1 MNPQILS
8 HRQRIDALFV
18 KIKSISNS
26 AEQSEWSKY
35 LCILVSG
42 YIEESLRVLLENYT
56 AKNSSQ
62 YIQNFVSTE
71 IKNITNCKTKK
82 ILDILRSF
90 NPHWEQD
97 FNNKI
102 ATKSRIDDEIK
113 NSIDSII
120 TNRHSIAH
128 GKNIGMSYS
137 TVFNYYG
144 NVKKAIEILEDVI
157 K

>member
-18 KIKSISNS
+18 KINSISNP
-26 AEQSEWSKY
+26 ADQSEWSKY
-35 LCILVSG
+35 LCILISG
-42 YIEESLRVLLENYT
+42 YIEESLRVLLESYT

-62 YIQNFVSTE
+62 YIRNFVSTE
-71 IKNITNCKTKK
+71 IKSITNCKTKK
-82 ILDILRSF
+82 ILDVLRSF
-90 NPHWEQD
+90 NQHWEQD
-97 FNNKI
+97 FNDKI
-102 ATKSRIDDEIK
+102 TAKSRISDEIK

-128 GKNIGMSYS
+128 GKNIGISHS
-137 TVFNYYG
+137 TVYNYYE
-144 NVKKAIEILEDVI
+144 NVKKAVEILEDVI